1 MDVTHIRGMLL
12 EEAVLYLLGQAGYR
26 TINSHIGDSTL
37 ASHSAGVAVVGRGA
51 PHQVDAIADY
61 LLGQPFSHPQRLLV
75 EAKCYSND
83 TPIGISVVRNAVGV
97 LKDVSEFWNTAGG
110 AHLGHKRYHYHK
122 AIFSVSR
129 FASDAE
135 MYAFAQDVYLFPLSA
150 SSCFQPIIDAI
161 FGVTRHTLQRPAWP
175 KGARLTE
182 LRLAIRDALQ
192 NQVGVER
199 SVVGEEY
206 GHEFQSFVAAVRSLG
221 GVLLAIVGRT
231 FPLFLVPSSRGT
243 LDQLDDR
250 VFVRVRTTTARRAS
264 RDGLRRQ
271 GWTLT
276 DQNNKVLFS
285 FDIPP
290 TLFSMYGAAGVMTRE
305 AAALMKEEV
314 FSELQAITFRNG
326 RMRLI
331 QFELDPNWLATL
343 LDYTR
348 TVSAQRREI
357 DSAGTVVE

>member
-1 MDVTHIRGMLL
+1 MLL
-12 EEAVLYLLGQAGYR
+12 EEAVLYLLGRAGYR
-26 TINSHIGDSTL
+26 TINDHVGDSTL
-37 ASHSAGVAVVGRGA
+37 ARHPAGVAVIGRGA
-51 PHQVDAIADY
+51 PHQIDAIADY
-61 LLGQPFSHPQRLLV
+61 MLGQPFSHPQRLLV

-83 TPIGISVVRNAVGV
+83 KPIGLSVVRNAVGV

-161 FGVTRHTLQRPAWP
+161 FAVTRHTLQKPTWP
-175 KGARLTE
+175 TDARLAE
-182 LRLAIRDALQ
+182 LRAMIRQALQ
-192 NQVGVER
+192 NEAGLDR
-199 SVVGEEY
+199 AY
-206 GHEFQSFVAAVRSLG
+206 GGDHYGGEFQSFIAAVRSLG

-231 FPLFLVPSSRGT
+231 FPLFLVPSSRAT
-243 LDQLDDR
+243 LDRLDDQ
-250 VFVRVRTTTARRAS
+250 VFVRVRTTAARRSS

-276 DQNNKVLFS
+276 DEKDRVLFS
-285 FDIPP
+285 FDLPP
-290 TLFSMYGAAGVMTRE
+290 TLFTMYGAAGVMTRE

-326 RMRLI
+326 QLRLI
-331 QFELDPNWLATL
+331 HFELEPQWLENL
-343 LDYTR
+343 LAYTR
-348 TVSAQRREI
+348 SVSAQRREV
-357 DSAGTVVE
+357 DSQSDYSDE